1 MRTASSFLSVLAEKA
16 KKVPEPVAKGAKKA
30 A

>member
-1 MRTASSFLSVLAEKA
+1 VKQEIAAKEKA
-16 KKVPEPVAKGAKKA
+16 KKVPEPAAKGAKKA